1 MLVHA
6 TRGKGFHKRKLSEG
20 KLRIIQLPDTPFLL
34 AQGKKKP
41 EQSDGCQSTM
51 RVLTP
56 LVQLGRLAYHLYT
69 NDAETT
75 DECRCPSIHIGI
87 WNGLLSTCLLYS
99 RLCSKF
105 GTHRK
110 IFIFFLIFR
119 PLHIHRRIFLNQI
132 QSEPWI
138 YHTFQRKNAVKITLF
153 KTTVFY
159 LLFGHKKRGSFLPQL
174 SFYPC
179 RIVSTFV
186 IMSGLWVPLKTST
199 RIFLQSLA
207 IGRNFNLL
215 ITCRNLA

>member
-1 MLVHA
+1 MPVSVCVFY
-6 TRGKGFHKRKLSEG
+6 G
-20 KLRIIQLPDTPFLL
+20 ILL
-34 AQGKKKP
+34 
-41 EQSDGCQSTM
+41 DHIT
-51 RVLTP
+51 
-56 LVQLGRLAYHLYT
+56 HLQ
-69 NDAETT
+69 
-75 DECRCPSIHIGI
+75 
-87 WNGLLSTCLLYS
+87 LYS

-159 LLFGHKKRGSFLPQL
+159 LLFGHKKRGSFPPQF

-179 RIVSTFV
+179 EIVSMFLF
-186 IMSGLWVPLKTST
+186 MSGTRKST
-199 RIFLQSLA
+199 RKNLRFLA
-207 IGRNFNLL
+207 ADCNFNLL
-215 ITCRNLA
+215 VT